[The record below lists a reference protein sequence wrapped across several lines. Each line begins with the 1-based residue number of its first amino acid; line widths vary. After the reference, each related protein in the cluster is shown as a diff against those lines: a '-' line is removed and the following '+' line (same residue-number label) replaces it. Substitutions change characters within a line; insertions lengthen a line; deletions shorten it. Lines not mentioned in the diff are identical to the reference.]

1 MPTDE
6 ERRKLIRD
14 RDYSTDRLSE
24 ISQELTRMS
33 VESAALKQEMEGA
46 APPDADRLKA
56 IRRRRLYL
64 GRYSDELKA
73 ERQRVTLEHTRLSA
87 ELAGGSTGADPNKR
101 R

>member
-6 ERRKLIRD
+6 ERRKLIRA
-14 RDYSTDRLSE
+14 RDYSTDLLSE

-33 VESAALKQEMEGA
+33 VESAALKQEMEA
-46 APPDADRLKA
+46 ATAPNADRLKA

-73 ERQRVTLEHTRLSA
+73 ERQRVTLEHTKLST
-87 ELAGGSTGADPNKR
+87 ELAGGSTGLDPNKKQ
-101 R
+101 